1 MDIGFFLF
9 IILKE
14 ALTFTLISPQL
25 STGLTIV
32 LPPPPWG
39 LD

>member
-14 ALTFTLISPQL
+14 ALTFTLISSQL
-25 STGLTIV
+25 STGLR
-32 LPPPPWG
+32 WG
-39 LD
+39 FWIFYFLY